1 MIDRISWLYSFVFSL
16 YTGSNMEKQSIGNRS
31 VLELVDF
38 LSEWR
43 DLAPKDLQAE
53 ADSLITSYD
62 DGQNQDLAE
71 LAEFVEDF
79 AWRIWPVRFA
89 MEEFFSEQGALVE
102 WDRVSAAV
110 RRSTAHLMQRF
121 KQSAGCQKLDEMLR
135 HDDYELTFKEA
146 ETREIED
153 VRHQARVDY
162 WRSHPET
169 FSVLTAEGENLREGY
184 KRILDELEEIVQTS
198 AGSLSE
204 EARAKMTSLKDRIV
218 YRGEHVPLETM
229 EEELIYYRERKELP
243 IDE

>member
-1 MIDRISWLYSFVFSL
+1 
-16 YTGSNMEKQSIGNRS
+16 MEKQSIAGRS

-53 ADSLITSYD
+53 ADSLITAYD

-71 LAEFVEDF
+71 LAQFVEDF
-79 AWRIWPVRFA
+79 AWRIWPFRFA

-102 WDRVSAAV
+102 WDRVSVAV

-146 ETREIED
+146 ETREIKD
-153 VRHQARVDY
+153 LRHQVRVDY
-162 WRSHPET
+162 WNSHPET
-169 FSVLTAEGENLREGY
+169 FSALVPEGEKLCDGY
-184 KRILDELEEIVQTS
+184 RRILEELNDIAQTS
-198 AGSLSE
+198 SGLMAE
-204 EARAKMTSLKDRIV
+204 EVRAKVINLKDRII
-218 YRGEHVPLETM
+218 YKGEHLPLEVM
-229 EEELIYYRERKELP
+229 DEELIYYREQKELP
-243 IDE
+243 IEE